1 MKNVFIAV
9 AVAAFGLML
18 NSCSVNDPLVFDDAF
33 VFIEDENG
41 TSSSKV
47 QWQSQNYLVTYYIRF
62 VAPAQSKDVT
72 VTYELKVG
80 DGLSEGKDYRIVS
93 SSSSPVTFSPG
104 IYKVPIRIE
113 WLRNELDA
121 SKDNSLTII
130 LTGCSLNGSSVGK
143 PGPDKAGSSYKITKE

>member
-1 MKNVFIAV
+1 M
-9 AVAAFGLML
+9 AAFGLFFC
-18 NSCSVNDPLVFDDAF
+18 SCSVNDPVVFDDAF

-41 TSSSKV
+41 ASSSKI

-62 VAPAQSKDVT
+62 VAPAQAKDVT

-80 DGLSEGKDYRIVS
+80 NGLTEGKDYKIVS

-113 WLRNELDA
+113 WLRNELDS

-130 LTGCSLNGSSVGK
+130 LTGCGLEGASVGK
-143 PGPDKAGSSYKITKE
+143 PGPDKAGSSYRITKE